1 MPPRRRRP
9 PRPGALSSLPPLRIL
24 RSIILLQA
32 AYYTTSLILIL
43 FTTLVLGQN
52 FTPSLVLDWRAVRGD
67 STLGWIVGM
76 CWLLTGFV
84 TYVSTSLSTHPYL
97 RRLPPLCQTT
107 QNAKCTKL
115 TSSRSVIP
123 IIILTTQLSTALVPD
138 FALTIH
144 FLHLLTTSFYT
155 RRIPTNLLWWALQ
168 AASAG
173 LMVLLGVWVVR
184 YREVQKVTGF
194 GKRKVTGKVDEGD
207 GGGGGGGQGGSYE
220 MVQQQREADGGGD
233 DNV

>member
-9 PRPGALSSLPPLRIL
+9 PRPGALSDLPPLRIL
-24 RSIILLQA
+24 RSILLLQA
-32 AYYTTSLILIL
+32 SYYSTSLILIL
-43 FTTLVLGQN
+43 FTTLVLGQH
-52 FTPSLVLDWRAVRGD
+52 FTLSLILDWRSVRGD

-84 TYVSTSLSTHPYL
+84 TSVHQPCSLFSLSTH
-97 RRLPPLCQTT
+97 TT
-107 QNAKCTKL
+107 KTN
-115 TSSRSVIP
+115 TSLSVIP
-123 IIILTTQLSTALVPD
+123 ILILTTQLSTSLVPD

-155 RRIPTNLLWWALQ
+155 RRLPTNLLWWTLQ

-184 YREVQKVTGF
+184 YREVQRAAGF
-194 GKRKVTGKVDEGD
+194 GKRSKAAAPSAGE
-207 GGGGGGGQGGSYE
+207 GGGHSYE
-220 MVQQQREADGGGD
+220 MVEQRADE
-233 DNV
+233 NV